1 MSANNAI
8 LVAKRFVELV
18 KKQIPVSQAYLFGSY
33 AKDRAKES
41 SDIDICIVSSVFG
54 KSYWDEESL
63 LRRLSLKVDDRIEPV
78 AFNPKDIQDRWDQLA
93 HEITT
98 YGIQI

>member
-1 MSANNAI
+1 MSTDSAI
-8 LVAKRFVELV
+8 LVARRFVELV

-33 AKDRAKES
+33 AKNRAEEV
-41 SDIDICIVSSVFG
+41 SDIDIYIVSPVFG

-78 AFNPKDIQDRWDQLA
+78 AFNPEDLEDKYNQLA
-93 HEITT
+93 FEIKK
-98 YGIQI
+98 YGVQI